1 MTLNVLFAGAPAR
14 WDDYRRA
21 LTRAIAAAGL
31 KARVAT
37 DIPPGEVDYIVYA
50 PNGPVQDFGP
60 YTRLRAVLGLWAGVE
75 KVVNNPT
82 LRVPM
87 TRMVDAGLRAGMVEY
102 VTGHVLRYHL
112 GMDAQIVNPDH
123 AWTPVI
129 PPLARD
135 RAVAI
140 LGLGELGTA
149 CARALARL
157 EFRVAGWSRRP
168 KTIPAVTSLHGDQ
181 GLKDILATAEILVLL
196 LPLTPA
202 TENLLNAQRLAQLP
216 RGARIINPG
225 RGALIDD
232 DALLD
237 ALDSGHVAHATL
249 DVFRQEPLPPDHRF
263 WTHPQITVTPHVA
276 SDTRPETAALVVAEN
291 IRRAEAGE
299 DLLYAV
305 DRAEGY

>member
-14 WDDYRRA
+14 WDDYRRP
-21 LTRAIAAAGL
+21 LTSAIAAAGL
-31 KARVAT
+31 TARVAT
-37 DIPPGEVDYIVYA
+37 DIPPAEVDYIVYA
-50 PNGPVQDFGP
+50 PNGPVQDFTP
-60 YTRLRAVLGLWAGVE
+60 FARLRAVLGLWAGVE

-135 RAVAI
+135 RQVAI

-157 EFRVAGWSRRP
+157 EFRVSGWSRRP
-168 KTIPAVTSLHGDQ
+168 KTVPGVTSLHGDQ
-181 GLKDILATAEILVLL
+181 GLRDILATAEILVLL
-196 LPLTPA
+196 LPLTAA
-202 TENLLNAQRLAQLP
+202 TENLLDARRLGQLP

-232 DALLD
+232 DALLR
-237 ALDSGHVAHATL
+237 ALDSGQVAQATL
-249 DVFRQEPLPPDHRF
+249 DVFRQEPLPPDHPF
-263 WTHPQITVTPHVA
+263 WSHPQITVTPHVA
-276 SDTRPETAALVVAEN
+276 SETRPETAALVIAEN

-299 DLLYAV
+299 QLLYAV
-305 DRAEGY
+305 DRTEGY

>member
-168 KTIPAVTSLHGDQ
+168 KTIPAVTGLHGDQ

-299 DLLYAV
+299 DLLYSV